1 MNTRGKRQPIDLRD
15 WVNRALPHLLLMAS
29 VAVLAWGFIESTRI
43 LECRRL
49 EMFLLTHA
57 RGAAAALALRVPA
70 TFRVLQSF
78 ATRFQFR
85 QDILKRHAEICR
97 KHLEQILVTE
107 PDLDRVFLTDPAG
120 VLFSDAPADP
130 SVLGQSFASRDWYRG
145 LSARWEPYF
154 SKPYRRAALGQPMV
168 VALAVP
174 VALDGRIVGA
184 LVGHFLLSKLGEFLT
199 TYATN
204 PGLVLYLVEEN
215 GEILA
220 HSGNAATAPTH
231 LAEGP
236 LLDCVRRDSQ
246 GNFTGKPHAGA
257 RPIFSAFS
265 SVAGTSWRLVVEQ
278 DLERGLGPFLASRAR
293 LMLVAALLYASL
305 LGLMLQRQRKN
316 RSLARA
322 AADLR
327 RKNQDLEGMMRT
339 VSHDLKSPLVSID
352 SLLGLL
358 KEDMGSAVTGEAG
371 RTFEML
377 GQTVGR
383 MRALIEDILT
393 FARVDREDLP
403 LQMVDTGAVIDRVLL
418 EQQSVL
424 DGKGISV
431 TVAGPFPQVRANDT
445 GLYQVF
451 GNLVSNAAK
460 FLGTTA
466 NPRIVISCEPEGDC
480 WVFRVRD
487 NGVGIDRHQQ
497 ERIFHAFTRIEEV
510 EAEGTGLGLPIVR
523 AIVEKFG
530 GSVGVVSEKNQGA
543 SFEVRLPR

>member
-15 WVNRALPHLLLMAS
+15 WASRALPHLLLMAS
-29 VAVLAWGFIESTRI
+29 VAVLAWGFIESARI

-85 QDILKRHAEICR
+85 QDILKRQAGICR

-145 LSARWEPYF
+145 LSARWEPYL
-154 SKPYRRAALGQPMV
+154 SKPYRRAALGQQMV
-168 VALAVP
+168 VALALP
-174 VALDGRIVGA
+174 VSLDNRIIGA
-184 LVGHFLLSKLGEFLT
+184 LVGHFLLSKLGDFIT
-199 TYATN
+199 TFAAH
-204 PGLVLYLVEEN
+204 PGLVLYLVEES
-215 GEILA
+215 GEILTR
-220 HSGNAATAPTH
+220 SGTPTTEPAR
-231 LAEGP
+231 LTDGP
-236 LLDCVRRDSQ
+236 LLDCVRRNSQ
-246 GNFTGKPHAGA
+246 GNFIGEPHPGA
-257 RPIFSAFS
+257 RPIFSAFT
-265 SVAGTSWRLVVEQ
+265 SVSGTTWRLVVEQ
-278 DLERGLGPFLASRAR
+278 DLERGLGPFLASRSR
-293 LMLVAALLYASL
+293 LILVAGFLYASL

-322 AADLR
+322 AAELR

-358 KEDMGSAVTGEAG
+358 KEDMGSAVAGEAG

-377 GQTVGR
+377 GQTVDR
-383 MRALIEDILT
+383 MRALTEDILT
-393 FARVDREDLP
+393 FARVDREELP
-403 LQMVDTGAVIDRVLL
+403 LQMVDAGAVIDRILL

-424 DGKGISV
+424 DRRGISV
-431 TVAGPFPQVRANDT
+431 TVTGPFPQVRANET

-466 NPRIVISCEPEGDC
+466 EPDIRISCEPEEDC
-480 WVFRVRD
+480 WVFRVQD

-497 ERIFHAFTRIEEV
+497 ERIFHAFTRLEEV

-523 AIVEKFG
+523 TIIEKFG

-543 SFEVRLPR
+543 TFEVRLPR